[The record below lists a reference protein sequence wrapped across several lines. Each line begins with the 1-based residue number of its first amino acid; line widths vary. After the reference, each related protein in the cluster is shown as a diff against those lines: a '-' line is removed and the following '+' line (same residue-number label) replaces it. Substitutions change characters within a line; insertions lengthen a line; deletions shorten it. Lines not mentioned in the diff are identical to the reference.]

1 MALND
6 KQRLF
11 VAEYLKDFNASA
23 AYKRA
28 GYKAKGASAN
38 TNASRL
44 LTNAE
49 VSAEIAKAAAK
60 VHAKAEFNAEV
71 AIKQLERLVTF
82 DPRKLFHPDGR
93 PKEITDLDDDT
104 AAVIS
109 GLDVH
114 EEYRGSGD
122 DREFVGY
129 VKKYKLSDKL
139 GAVNTA
145 LKMFGKL
152 SERVEHTGKDGGPIE
167 TRELSEVEK
176 ARRVF
181 FGLQLA
187 VEILD
192 KRPKQE

>member
-49 VSAEIAKAAAK
+49 VAAEIAKAAAR
-60 VHAKAEFNAEV
+60 VHEKAEFSAEV
-71 AIKQLERLVTF
+71 VVRQLERLVTF

-104 AAVIS
+104 AMVIS

-129 VKKYKLSDKL
+129 VKKYKLSDRL

-152 SERVEHTGKDGGPIE
+152 SERVEHTGKDGGPIQTE
-167 TRELSEVEK
+167 NLSDNAI
-176 ARRVF
+176 ARRILF
-181 FGLQLA
+181 ALTKGL
-187 VEILD
+187 
-192 KRPKQE
+192 KPKE